1 MSNEVVTECYDLIE
15 KDHFRKG
22 AVVPCFIK
30 HYLTCVIKLI
40 CVLTLKVFSD
50 RYYLPKSKPFIVGF
64 PYRSPKRFHCVNL
77 YRSNLQ

>member
-40 CVLTLKVFSD
+40 CVLKLKVFSE
-50 RYYLPKSKPFIVGF
+50 RYYVPKPKPFIGF